1 MEVPTAPSYV
11 TLFPKPCYLP
21 QYAPDGWPDQ
31 PIIQPRSISQR
42 MTELDSVAH
51 RINMLVGSLQVIVH
65 LNAAHLPISSPASVA
80 NEVFGRTPMDNNT
93 ISAGSLS
100 PDLKITSSPLTV
112 RSKEATAF
120 SR

>member
-1 MEVPTAPSYV
+1 MLRISPT
-11 TLFPKPCYLP
+11 
-21 QYAPDGWPDQ
+21 
-31 PIIQPRSISQR
+31 
-42 MTELDSVAH
+42 
-51 RINMLVGSLQVIVH
+51 
-65 LNAAHLPISSPASVA
+65 SSPASVA
-80 NEVFGRTPMDNNT
+80 NEVLGRTPMDNNT

>member
-1 MEVPTAPSYV
+1 M
-11 TLFPKPCYLP
+11 
-21 QYAPDGWPDQ
+21 
-31 PIIQPRSISQR
+31 PRIS
-42 MTELDSVAH
+42 
-51 RINMLVGSLQVIVH
+51 
-65 LNAAHLPISSPASVA
+65 PISSPASVA

-100 PDLKITSSPLTV
+100 PDLKTTSSPLTV

>member
-1 MEVPTAPSYV
+1 M
-11 TLFPKPCYLP
+11 
-21 QYAPDGWPDQ
+21 
-31 PIIQPRSISQR
+31 PRIS
-42 MTELDSVAH
+42 
-51 RINMLVGSLQVIVH
+51 
-65 LNAAHLPISSPASVA
+65 PISSPASVA
-80 NEVFGRTPMDNNT
+80 NEVLERTPMDNNT